1 MDNLRDRVERFL
13 FLEADCMDEFRLD
26 EWMALWASDALYWV
40 PCNRDQTDPDRHV
53 SIIYDDYE
61 RLQDRIARLGS
72 RAVHSQVP
80 RSRMRRLI
88 SNIVIDPDDSG
99 LVEVH
104 SNFMLAE
111 LRHGRQDLFAGKSR
125 HLLRGQPDGGFLI
138 AAKTVWLINND
149 EPIDNLTFLI

>member
-1 MDNLRDRVERFL
+1 MDSLREPVERFL
-13 FLEADCMDEFRLD
+13 FLEADCMDEFRLE
-26 EWMALWASDALYWV
+26 EWMALWAPEALYWV
-40 PCNRDQTDPDRHV
+40 PCNRDQADPERHV
-53 SIIYDDYE
+53 SIIYDDYA
-61 RLQDRIARLGS
+61 RIQDRVARLGS
-72 RAVHSQVP
+72 RAAHSQVP

-88 SNIVIDPDDSG
+88 SNIVIDRDRDE

-125 HLLRGQPDGGFLI
+125 HLLRIEPAGGFRI